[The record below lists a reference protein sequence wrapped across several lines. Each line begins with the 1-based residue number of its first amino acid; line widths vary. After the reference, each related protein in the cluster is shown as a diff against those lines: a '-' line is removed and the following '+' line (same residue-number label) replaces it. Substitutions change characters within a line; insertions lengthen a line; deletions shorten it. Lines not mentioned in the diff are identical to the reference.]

1 MIVIAILAIPFIFY
15 FNKTDLGAAR
25 QVDLGRIYNR
35 TITLSEFTKNAR
47 LMNLG
52 RALGLDVSNELMI
65 NNVPNENEMYAE
77 FTWNRLTLRHEAD
90 QLGIRPNS
98 KEITSFVKELPRFKG
113 DAGFD
118 VKKYAEFT
126 EEILPSLGLNEAQI
140 EEIVS
145 DQIAMDRV
153 KDLLS
158 GAVKIS
164 DAETAEQYQRAYGKM
179 DVSVV
184 RFANEEFDK
193 DIKIGDEDIS
203 KYYEAHKAE
212 LKSEEKRKV
221 EFVTFALTDD
231 EKKLTGKE
239 RVDALQKVADRA
251 NDFTQA
257 LLEKGANFGEVATRF
272 QTPVVATEEFTL
284 AAPDPKLKEN
294 PQLAQA
300 SFQLSE
306 QTPFSDPVQMQNGF
320 SILHL
325 LGASESHPLTLEE
338 AKPKIVETL
347 KAERLREM
355 VSQKA
360 AVVAQQMRDALKSG
374 RSIDDVAHSNGLK
387 LERIPTFALVE
398 PSPTPAEKNEKGSE
412 ETTAGEVKGKDT
424 ALADVAQ
431 ANVATAETA
440 AAATPAAAT
449 PAEATP
455 KDPKKIANAKNRK
468 AIETKP
474 KEEKPLETKPTE
486 AETALLKKKNE
497 PPGFQA
503 IKNATSMM
511 SPGDVSDFIPV
522 EKGGMIAV
530 LDKRAPADPAGFEE
544 AKNQY
549 EKQVLEQS
557 RVRAFIEWLRDRR
570 KAADVVV
577 GTG

>member
-98 KEITSFVKELPRFKG
+98 TEITSFVKELPRFKG

-126 EEILPSLGLNEAQI
+126 EEILPSFGLNEAQI
-140 EEIVS
+140 EEIIS

-184 RFANEEFDK
+184 RFANDEFDK
-193 DIKIGDEDIS
+193 DIKISDEDIS

-251 NDFTQA
+251 NDFTQD
-257 LLEKGANFGEVATRF
+257 LLEKGANFGDVATKF

-284 AAPDPKLKEN
+284 ALPDPKLKEN
-294 PQLAQA
+294 PQLVQA
-300 SFQLSE
+300 SFQLNE
-306 QTPFSDPVQMQNGF
+306 QTPFSDPVQLQNGF

-325 LGASESHPLTLEE
+325 LGATESHPLTLEE
-338 AKPKIVETL
+338 AKPKIVESL

-374 RSIDDVAHSNGLK
+374 KPLEEVAHSNGLK

-398 PSPTPAEKNEKGSE
+398 PSPTPAEKKEKGKD
-412 ETTAGEVKGKDT
+412 ETTSGDLKAKDT
-424 ALADVAQ
+424 ALAEVAQ
-431 ANVATAETA
+431 ANVATETA
-440 AAATPAAAT
+440 AAAAT
-449 PAEATP
+449 PAEATL
-455 KDPKKIANAKNRK
+455 KDPKKIAKTKNPK
-468 AIETKP
+468 APETKP
-474 KEEKPLETKPTE
+474 KEDKPLEAKPTD

-530 LDKRAPADPAGFEE
+530 LDKRAPADPAGFEV
-544 AKNQY
+544 AKTQY

-570 KAADVVV
+570 KAAGVVV

>member
-126 EEILPSLGLNEAQI
+126 EEILPSFGLNEAQI
-140 EEIVS
+140 EEIIS

-179 DVSVV
+179 EVSVV
-184 RFANEEFDK
+184 RFANDEFDK
-193 DIKIGDEDIS
+193 DIKISDEDIS

-251 NDFTQA
+251 NDFTQD
-257 LLEKGANFGEVATRF
+257 LLEKGANFGDVATKF

-284 AAPDPKLKEN
+284 ALPDPKLKEN
-294 PQLAQA
+294 PQLVQA
-300 SFQLSE
+300 SFQLNE
-306 QTPFSDPVQMQNGF
+306 QTPFSDPVQLQNGF

-325 LGASESHPLTLEE
+325 LGATESHPLTLEE
-338 AKPKIVETL
+338 AKPKIVESL

-374 RSIDDVAHSNGLK
+374 KPLEEVAHSNGLK

-398 PSPTPAEKNEKGSE
+398 PSPTPAEKKEKGKD
-412 ETTAGEVKGKDT
+412 ETTSGDLKAKDT
-424 ALADVAQ
+424 ALAEVAQ
-431 ANVATAETA
+431 ANVATETA
-440 AAATPAAAT
+440 AAAAT
-449 PAEATP
+449 PAEATL
-455 KDPKKIANAKNRK
+455 KDPKKIAKTKNPK
-468 AIETKP
+468 APETKP
-474 KEEKPLETKPTE
+474 KEDKPLEAKSTD

-530 LDKRAPADPAGFEE
+530 LDKRAPADPAGFEV
-544 AKNQY
+544 AKTQY

-570 KAADVVV
+570 KAAGVVV

>member
-126 EEILPSLGLNEAQI
+126 EEILPSFGLNEAQI
-140 EEIVS
+140 EEIIS

-184 RFANEEFDK
+184 RFANDEFDK
-193 DIKIGDEDIS
+193 DIKISDEDIS

-251 NDFTQA
+251 NDFTQD
-257 LLEKGANFGEVATRF
+257 LLEKGANFGDVATKF

-284 AAPDPKLKEN
+284 ALPDPKLKEN
-294 PQLAQA
+294 PQLVQA
-300 SFQLSE
+300 SFQLNE
-306 QTPFSDPVQMQNGF
+306 QTPFSDPVQLQNGF

-325 LGASESHPLTLEE
+325 LGATESHPLTLEE
-338 AKPKIVETL
+338 AKPKIVESL

-374 RSIDDVAHSNGLK
+374 KPLEEVAHSNGLK

-398 PSPTPAEKNEKGSE
+398 PSPTPAEKKEKGKD
-412 ETTAGEVKGKDT
+412 ETTSGDLKAKDT
-424 ALADVAQ
+424 ALAEVAQ
-431 ANVATAETA
+431 ANVATETA
-440 AAATPAAAT
+440 AAAAT
-449 PAEATP
+449 PAEATL
-455 KDPKKIANAKNRK
+455 KDPKKIAKTKNPK
-468 AIETKP
+468 APETKP
-474 KEEKPLETKPTE
+474 KEDKPLEAKSTD

-530 LDKRAPADPAGFEE
+530 LDKRAPADPAGFEV
-544 AKNQY
+544 AKTQY

-570 KAADVVV
+570 KAAGVVV

>member
-126 EEILPSLGLNEAQI
+126 EEILPSFGLNEAQI

-184 RFANEEFDK
+184 RFANDEFDK
-193 DIKIGDEDIS
+193 DINISDDDIS

-239 RVDALQKVADRA
+239 RVETLQKVADRA

-284 AAPDPKLKEN
+284 AVPDPKLKEN
-294 PQLAQA
+294 PQLGQA

-306 QTPFSDPVQMQNGF
+306 QTPFSDPVQLQNGF

-325 LGASESHPLTLEE
+325 LGATESHPLTLEE

-374 RSIDDVAHSNGLK
+374 KPLEEVAHSNGLK

-398 PSPTPAEKNEKGSE
+398 PSPTPAEKKDKGKG
-412 ETTAGEVKGKDT
+412 ETTAEELKGKDV

-440 AAATPAAAT
+440 TAATPAVT

-455 KDPKKIANAKNRK
+455 KDPKKIAKTKNPK
-468 AIETKP
+468 ATETKP
-474 KEEKPLETKPTE
+474 KEEKPLEAKPTD

-530 LDKRAPADPAGFEE
+530 LDKRAPADPAGFEV
-544 AKNQY
+544 AKSEY

-570 KAADVVV
+570 KAAGVVV